1 MTSEGNSNST
11 SGALDSTEPS
21 PNADSPPS
29 TFHSGSQT
37 GSALEGQNYANIPT
51 PAGAS
56 VYPPAASV
64 SASLNPRSCV
74 TCRRRK
80 VRCDKHMPCGNCRR
94 AQISCIF
101 PAPGRAPRR
110 PRPKDP
116 NAPPK
121 QHSSEREIE
130 LVKRL
135 RKLEGIVE
143 ELSGQIELEAVR
155 HSSADGHSPE
165 TTSDVD
171 RQISGRPD
179 IMQGIGSH
187 SKSSPAASSG
197 SRKESSSTVAQS
209 GSGHRNSPF
218 GGLERSPTELNKNFG
233 RLVLNDKGTSRY
245 ISSGFWSKIND
256 EVSGGNKF
264 LSRMQTRYT
273 VASLELTYI
282 AQRDAS
288 GDAEYS

>member
-1 MTSEGNSNST
+1 MTSEGNPHT
-11 SGALDSTEPS
+11 GPGPQDSGEAS
-21 PNADSPPS
+21 PNAESPPPP
-29 TFHSGSQT
+29 FHADSQT
-37 GSALEGQNYANIPT
+37 GSAPDGHNFANFANIPT
-51 PAGAS
+51 PAGAT
-56 VYPPAASV
+56 VYPPAATP
-64 SASLNPRSCV
+64 SAATNPRSCV

-94 AQISCIF
+94 ANISCIF

-110 PRPKDP
+110 PRPKDA

-155 HSSADGHSPE
+155 HSSTDHSPE
-165 TTSDVD
+165 ATGDHDRHLPTRTDTS
-171 RQISGRPD
+171 
-179 IMQGIGSH
+179 QGAGSY
-187 SKSSPAASSG
+187 SKGSPAASPR
-197 SRKESSSTVAQS
+197 SRKASSSTGAQP
-209 GSGHRNSPF
+209 GSAHGNSPF
-218 GGLERSPTELNKNFG
+218 GGLVRSPTELNKNFG

-256 EVSGGNKF
+256 EVSGKKALRS
-264 LSRMQTRYT
+264 LSL
-273 VASLELTYI
+273 VKS
-282 AQRDAS
+282 
-288 GDAEYS
+288 